1 MARSRRTDPLL
12 ERALLEADLKL
23 GGQGSALRELLGQ
36 ARGEYIRT
44 RRVNASNARAIQA
57 SAMLAAPATGK
68 AFDQALGTVAAQRQ
82 ALGYGGPGD
91 VQAQAYAR
99 RVGEQKANA
108 LVDLVGQ
115 AQRAEA
121 GRVYGGDVARNE
133 YLGTKRKIVGQLG
146 DLAREQGATA
156 QLAYG
161 RLKGEQAGR
170 GVTKRGQDITARGQD
185 IAEANRRATLAETAR
200 HNQAME
206 AARQAGRRAPKL
218 ASLEQHSQAKTQ
230 IDQAVALVQQQ
241 KARGQSRPEIIQ
253 LLTKGREGSTVD
265 VDGEKV
271 RIPSIRPLPADFVR
285 AAANL
290 AYDGSLSR
298 GDLQRLHDRRLRVK
312 ALGYRVRPPA
322 RPAATL
328 GELARGPTSMSMR
341 PPVPLGR

>member
-57 SAMLAAPATGK
+57 STMAAAPATSK
-68 AFDQALGTVAAQRQ
+68 AFDLALGSVAAQRQ

-185 IAEANRRATLAETAR
+185 IASAQTQQRLAETAR
-200 HNQAME
+200 HNRAVESARGAQRGGGPRWVSPVAHARAKDSIDEAQQWVQRLSHLPSGQVRDLMRTGGELTVQGQLEPVKVPRFSKDYINAAYDLQVKGGLSQANVD
-206 AARQAGRRAPKL
+206 ALHRRGLKIRTLGYDRAPRRA
-218 ASLEQHSQAKTQ
+218 
-230 IDQAVALVQQQ
+230 
-241 KARGQSRPEIIQ
+241 
-253 LLTKGREGSTVD
+253 
-265 VDGEKV
+265 
-271 RIPSIRPLPADFVR
+271 
-285 AAANL
+285 
-290 AYDGSLSR
+290 
-298 GDLQRLHDRRLRVK
+298 
-312 ALGYRVRPPA
+312 A
-322 RPAATL
+322 RPAAGTV
-328 GELARGPTSMSMR
+328 GPARRGA
-341 PPVPLGR
+341 GG